1 MEIKPRYY
9 PSIILTTLILFTALG
24 LILGFRPGHRGQE
37 LNTRPPAVIQM
48 F

>member
-9 PSIILTTLILFTALG
+9 PAIILTTLILFTALG

-37 LNTRPPAVIQM
+37 LNTQPPALIQV